1 MPLPTAT
8 TAWPPRHLQ
17 PAFNMFATCQVW
29 WQGDAQELSSTHGE
43 PARTGLGGIVDKVK
57 RLFWGTKPDA
67 SSQIRQI
74 HIPVAADIVQTA
86 AALLLPDPVTFAA
99 ADDDKLA
106 NKQARERI
114 DKILNS
120 PQTHQGMLAAAESGS
135 ALGGVYGR
143 IVWNES
149 VCDHAWIDWVDADQA
164 VPEFVYGRLSAVTF
178 WSVVDENVEKN
189 EVVRHLERHETGY
202 TEFHSDGSS
211 TPVFGRIYH
220 GLYQGTAT
228 TLGHPIN
235 LAAHPDTASIPVEE
249 DGYVNTGV
257 AGLTAWYV
265 PNALPN
271 PAFRGKSTLRHFGR
285 SDIGDPAVIGL
296 MDQIDETYSSLARD
310 VRLAKARLL
319 VSDYLLEVGAPGK
332 GSSFNTEQEVY
343 ERVGGVPNAGAPVL
357 EAHQFDIRVDD
368 HLKTGEGFL
377 RAILRRVGFSPYSF
391 GLSDDSG
398 AAMTAT
404 EVDSKKDASTATFKA
419 RSGIWRSVLATAART
434 LIEVDAAVFDTGAVL
449 GQDLQVTWPPA
460 ARDSMMS
467 KGQTL
472 QAITAAV
479 AASTE
484 WKVRY
489 LNPSY
494 DDKQVAEEVARILK
508 ENAMSAAVDPFEVG
522 ADQPPTGSQ
531 FDQADEGADEPLDE
545 VVDEPLVEDQDE
557 LALTE

>member
-1 MPLPTAT
+1 MALPTAT

-17 PAFNMFATCQVW
+17 PAFNSFATCQVW
-29 WQGDAQELSSTHGE
+29 WHGDALELSSTHGE

-86 AALLLPDPVTFAA
+86 ASLLLPDPVSFAA
-99 ADDDKLA
+99 ADDDELA
-106 NKQARERI
+106 NDLARKRI

-120 PQTHQGMLAAAESGS
+120 PQTHAGMLRAAETCS
-135 ALGGVYGR
+135 ALGGTFGR
-143 IVWNES
+143 IVWNKD

-178 WSVVDENVEKN
+178 WSVVDENEEKN
-189 EVVRHLERHETGY
+189 EVVRHLERHESGY
-202 TEFHSDGSS
+202 TEFHSDGTS
-211 TPVFGRIYH
+211 TPVFARIYH

-228 TLGHPIN
+228 TLGHPIG
-235 LAAHPDTASIPVEE
+235 LAAHPDTAGIVLTG
-249 DGYVNTGV
+249 DGYVDTGV
-257 AGLTAWYV
+257 AALTAWYV
-265 PNALPN
+265 PNAMPN
-271 PAFRGKSTLRHFGR
+271 PAFRGRSTLRHFGR

-310 VRLAKARLL
+310 VRLAKARLI
-319 VSDYLLEVGAPGK
+319 VSDFLLEVGGPGK

-343 ERVGGVPNAGAPVL
+343 ERVGGVPNAGNPVL

-368 HLKTGEGFL
+368 HLRTGEGFL

-391 GLSDDSG
+391 GLSDEG

-404 EVDSKKDASTATFKA
+404 EVDSKKDASTSTFKA
-419 RSGIWRSVLATAART
+419 RSGIWKSVLATAART
-434 LIEVDAAVFDTGAVL
+434 LIEVDAAVFETGATL
-449 GQDLQVTWPPA
+449 GQDLVVTWPPA
-460 ARDSMMS
+460 ARESMLS

-472 QAITAAV
+472 QAIATAL

-489 LNPSY
+489 LNPTY
-494 DDKQVAEEVARILK
+494 DDTQVAEEVARILK
-508 ENAMSAAVDPFEVG
+508 ENAMAAAVDPFAVG
-522 ADQPPTGSQ
+522 ADQPPSGAEFQ
-531 FDQADEGADEPLDE
+531 AIDEGQADDNPLDDDL
-545 VVDEPLVEDQDE
+545 VDEDQDE
-557 LALTE
+557 LVLTE